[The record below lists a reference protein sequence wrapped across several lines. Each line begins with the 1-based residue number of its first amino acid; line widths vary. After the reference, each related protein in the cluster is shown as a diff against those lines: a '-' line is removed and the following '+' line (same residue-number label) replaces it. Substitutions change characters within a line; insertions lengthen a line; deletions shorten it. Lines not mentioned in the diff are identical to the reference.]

1 MRDRR
6 GGGRHA
12 NQGGE
17 AGEPTS
23 LLPTGERRRS
33 SPSLP
38 SAATRCLLSRRLPRA
53 AAPFLSAALTISPPP
68 SRHSHRPPSPPAW
81 RAPPLPSLPPSSQ
94 RAPLILSHWPP
105 HAAPSHW
112 SPRTAAPL
120 PPSRRPA
127 SAAAPFLYNNY
138 QWIICPCCSLVFAL
152 SRSSLCRCHFGH
164 LFGNNLHTPFILK

>member
-68 SRHSHRPPSPPAW
+68 SRHSHGRPLLAWRRAASSLTLRQACTADPLPLASARRSLPLVPAHRRSSPALPPACE
-81 RAPPLPSLPPSSQ
+81 
-94 RAPLILSHWPP
+94 
-105 HAAPSHW
+105 
-112 SPRTAAPL
+112 
-120 PPSRRPA
+120 RR
-127 SAAAPFLYNNY
+127 
-138 QWIICPCCSLVFAL
+138 
-152 SRSSLCRCHFGH
+152 RSF
-164 LFGNNLHTPFILK
+164 PVQ